1 MNVVYTRSEIRRSF
15 RNPRYLFFTFGFP
28 LVMFL
33 VLQSTYGKGKVSGL
47 AVAAY
52 LMVSMATFGALSAVF
67 STGGRIALEREL
79 NWNRQLR
86 LTGLSGRAY
95 VSGKALSGFA
105 VAVPAMAGVFAA
117 AALFQ
122 HVHLSTG
129 RWLMV
134 FASILVALIPIAAL
148 GIWIGYVARGDS
160 LQAIS
165 GGVYSLLA
173 LFGGLWIPVTVFPHW
188 LQVVCKTLPV
198 YWIAQSGR
206 QALIGSW
213 VGWGGLAVLVA
224 WTLGLGGLAG
234 RAYLR
239 TTDRS

>member
-15 RNPRYLFFTFGFP
+15 RNPRYLIFTFGFP
-28 LVMFL
+28 LVLFL
-33 VLQSTYGKGKVSGL
+33 VFQSTYGKGKLSGI

-52 LMVSMATFGALSAVF
+52 LMVSMATFGSLSAVF

-105 VAVPAMAGVFAA
+105 VAVPAMACVFLAA
-117 AALFQ
+117 VLFQ
-122 HVHLSTG
+122 HVHLSAG
-129 RWLMV
+129 RWLLV
-134 FASILVALIPIAAL
+134 TVSILLALLPIAAL

-165 GGVYSLLA
+165 GGVYSLLS
-173 LFGGLWIPVTVFPHW
+173 LFGGLWIPVTLFPHW
-188 LQVVCKTLPV
+188 LQVVCKALPV

-213 VGWGGLAVLVA
+213 VGWGGLAVLAA
-224 WTLGLGGLAG
+224 WTVGLGMLAT
-234 RAYLR
+234 RAYLG

>member
-1 MNVVYTRSEIRRSF
+1 MNVVYTRNEIRRSF
-15 RNPRYLFFTFGFP
+15 RNPGYLIFTFGFP
-28 LVMFL
+28 LVLLMVF
-33 VLQSTYGKGKVSGL
+33 QSAYGTGKLSGV

-52 LMVSMATFGALSAVF
+52 IMVSMATFGALSAVF
-67 STGGRIALEREL
+67 SIGGRIALEREL

-86 LTGLSGRAY
+86 LTGLTGRGY

-105 VAVPAMAGVFAA
+105 VAVPAMACVFGA

-122 HVHLSTG
+122 HVRLSGG
-129 RWLMV
+129 RWLLV
-134 FASILVALIPIAAL
+134 TVSILLALLPIAAL
-148 GIWIGYVARGDS
+148 GTWFGYVARGDS

-165 GGVYSLLA
+165 GGVYSLLS
-173 LFGGLWIPVTVFPHW
+173 LFGGLWIPVTAFPHW
-188 LQVVCKTLPV
+188 LQVVCKALPV

-213 VGWGGLAVLVA
+213 IGWGGLAVLAA
-224 WTLGLGGLAG
+224 WTAVLSVLAS